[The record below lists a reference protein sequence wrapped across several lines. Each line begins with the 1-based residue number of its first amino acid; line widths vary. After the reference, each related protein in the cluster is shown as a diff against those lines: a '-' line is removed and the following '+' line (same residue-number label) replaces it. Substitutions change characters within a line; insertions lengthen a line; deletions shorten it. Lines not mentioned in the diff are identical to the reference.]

1 MYSGHLSPAPQL
13 CDTVSVQTAEVPG
26 CGSLLSLCL
35 GNPSTLQHG
44 AHIHFAFPLVLLLGQ
59 AASSRSL
66 SILAQGPSCSKPSLP
81 VLRSTVGLCFPR
93 SPLLTLKKRWIVGP
107 KTDSVGSS
115 AFPWQNRGSLKGMF
129 CVEWQNHGSLKGT
142 FCVEWP
148 EGSEQFRSWL
158 FTWMEVWLRV
168 HRPFCLCSSFHV

>member
-13 CDTVSVQTAEVPG
+13 CDTVSVQTAEVLG
-26 CGSLLSLCL
+26 CGSLLLLCL
-35 GNPSTLQHG
+35 GNLSTMQHGAHIHFWLQHG
-44 AHIHFAFPLVLLLGQ
+44 AHIHFAFPLLLLLGQ

-81 VLRSTVGLCFPR
+81 VLRSTVGPCFPR

-107 KTDSVGSS
+107 ETDSVGLG
-115 AFPWQNRGSLKGMF
+115 AFP
-129 CVEWQNHGSLKGT
+129 WQNHGSLKGT

-148 EGSEQFRSWL
+148 EGSEQFRFWL
-158 FTWMEVWLRV
+158 FTWMEVWL
-168 HRPFCLCSSFHV
+168 

>member
-44 AHIHFAFPLVLLLGQ
+44 AHINFAFPLLLLLGQ

-81 VLRSTVGLCFPR
+81 VLRSTVAPCFPR

-107 KTDSVGSS
+107 ETDSVGSG
-115 AFPWQNRGSLKGMF
+115 AFP
-129 CVEWQNHGSLKGT
+129 WQNHGSLKGT

-158 FTWMEVWLRV
+158 FTWMEVWL
-168 HRPFCLCSSFHV
+168 